1 MGATTEEFQGIQ
13 AGELS
18 TPADIMT
25 FFTRQQLARKQRLE
39 TLNHSWSNLKDDQ
52 NLPGLRYL
60 AKELSAGLQV
70 DLLLNRIAKDAVT
83 HLRTDVF
90 LTKHSRNEGGGA
102 EVNEVIDQ
110 FFDRVATG
118 TKIPQIKGCT
128 SKLAQLAALDDAALT
143 GNATTFGKLP
153 DFKLAIGE
161 ALAHMNYMP
170 SMLYTEEFTRMTGEI
185 GQIDDQFSCEA
196 DIIMPS
202 DSDGAPSSASTKSL
216 PRP

>member
-1 MGATTEEFQGIQ
+1 MSATTEEFQAITS
-13 AGELS
+13 GELS

-39 TLNHSWSNLKDDQ
+39 TLNSAWSNLKDDQ
-52 NLPGLRYL
+52 NLPGLRYI

-90 LTKHSRNEGGGA
+90 LTKQRNQEDGGA
-102 EVNEVIDQ
+102 QINDIIDD
-110 FFDRVATG
+110 FFDHIATG

-128 SKLAQLAALDDAALT
+128 SKLEQLAALDDAALI
-143 GNATTFGKLP
+143 GNAASFGKLP
-153 DFKLAIGE
+153 DLKLAIGE
-161 ALAHMNYMP
+161 AIAHMNYMP
-170 SMLYTEEFTRMTGEI
+170 PMLYTEEFTKMTGEI
-185 GQIDDQFSCEA
+185 GQIEDQLSCEA
-196 DIIMPS
+196 EIILPS
-202 DSDGAPSSASTKSL
+202 DGDSAPSSSTKAL